1 MASDTANM
9 GRNAELTESQV
20 LEIMENANRPVW
32 TASQLAERAG
42 VTRATAH
49 KRLKKL
55 AETEEV
61 ETVQVG
67 NATAYY
73 LIGIETQPVGD
84 GGEPIKRDLRRSFE
98 DRFVGLSSAPWT
110 AVHPNDGPAEGGDK
124 IQIQVEGRPGNWRSF
139 MTRLYENRRQ
149 ELHYNETDEEEVQ
162 ALISGELY
170 EKPTVP
176 IEHTDYPDDYDLELN
191 IGAEFKGDP
200 PKQALIAAGVKNYL
214 IRPCDDAVFLKN
226 VEVDWLCPIRE
237 GQELET
243 VELEVPNRESSKRPR
258 EVQKVIDEHAEDTET
273 ADFDEHAE
281 DTETADSPTEPD
293 YKADIVMVSDDC
305 EPKRA
310 YLEAHESEEADYR
323 VIPADFEGNELGA
336 DYEPTDQFKKEVRE
350 KTAVDGNLQFERTWL
365 EE

>member
-1 MASDTANM
+1 MASDTTHM
-9 GRNAELTESQV
+9 GRNIELTEEQV
-20 LEIMENANRPVW
+20 LAIMRNANRPVW
-32 TASQLAERAG
+32 TASNLAEQAEVARS
-42 VTRATAH
+42 TAT
-49 KRLKKL
+49 KRLKNL
-55 AETEEV
+55 AEAEEV

-73 LIGIETQPVGD
+73 LVGIETQPVGD
-84 GGEPIKRDLRRSFE
+84 GEEPVKRDLRRSYE
-98 DRFVGLSSAPWT
+98 NRFVGASWAPWT
-110 AVHPNDGPAEGGDK
+110 AIHPNDGPANAGDK
-124 IQIQVEGRPGNWRSF
+124 IQIEVFGRPGNWRSF
-139 MTRLYENRRQ
+139 DTRLHENRRQ
-149 ELHYNETDEEEVQ
+149 ELHYNETNEEEVQ

-176 IEHTDYPDDYDLELN
+176 IEHIDYPDDYDLELN

-200 PKQALIAAGVKNYL
+200 PKRALIAAGVKNYL

-226 VEVDWLCPIRE
+226 VEVEWLCPVGE

-243 VELEVPNRESSKRPR
+243 VGFEIPIRESSKRPP
-258 EVQKVIDEHAEDTET
+258 EVQKVI
-273 ADFDEHAE
+273 DEHAE

>member
-1 MASDTANM
+1 MASDTTHM
-9 GRNAELTESQV
+9 GRNIELTEEQV
-20 LEIMENANRPVW
+20 LAIMRNANRPVW
-32 TASQLAERAG
+32 TASNLAEQAEVARS
-42 VTRATAH
+42 TAT
-49 KRLKKL
+49 KRLKNL
-55 AETEEV
+55 AEAEEV

-73 LIGIETQPVGD
+73 LVGIETQPVGD
-84 GGEPIKRDLRRSFE
+84 GEEPIKRDLRRSFE
-98 DRFVGLSSAPWT
+98 DRFVGLHSAPWT
-110 AVHPNDGPAEGGDK
+110 AVPPNDGPAEAGDK
-124 IQIQVEGRPGNWRSF
+124 IQIQVFGRPGNWRSF
-139 MTRLYENRRQ
+139 DTRLYENRRQ
-149 ELHYNETDEEEVQ
+149 EFHYTETNEEEVQ

-214 IRPCDDAVFLKN
+214 IRPCDDAIFLKN
-226 VEVDWLCPIRE
+226 VEVEWLCPIGE
-237 GQELET
+237 GQEVET
-243 VELEVPNRESSKRPR
+243 VKIEVPNRESSKRPP
-258 EVQKVIDEHAEDTET
+258 EVQKAIDEHAEDTET
-273 ADFDEHAE
+273 ADF
-281 DTETADSPTEPD
+281 PTEPD
-293 YKADIVMVSDDC
+293 YKADIVMLSDDC

-336 DYEPTDQFKKEVRE
+336 DYEPTDQFKKDVRE

>member
-1 MASDTANM
+1 MASDTTHM
-9 GRNAELTESQV
+9 GRNIELTEEQV
-20 LEIMENANRPVW
+20 LAIMRYANRPVW
-32 TASQLAERAG
+32 TASKLAERAG
-42 VTRATAH
+42 VARSTAT

-55 AETEEV
+55 AEAEEV

-73 LIGIETQPVGD
+73 LVGIETQPVGD
-84 GGEPIKRDLRRSFE
+84 GEEPIKRDLRRSFE
-98 DRFVGLSSAPWT
+98 DRFVGLPSAPWT
-110 AVHPNDGPAEGGDK
+110 AVHPNDGPAEAGDK

-170 EKPTVP
+170 EKSTVP

-214 IRPCDDAVFLKN
+214 IRPCNDAVFLKN
-226 VEVDWLCPIRE
+226 VEVDWLCPIGE

-243 VELEVPNRESSKRPR
+243 VELEVPNRESSKRPP
-258 EVQKVIDEHAEDTET
+258 EVQKVIDEHAGDTET
-273 ADFDEHAE
+273 PDF
-281 DTETADSPTEPD
+281 PTEPD
-293 YKADIVMVSDDC
+293 YKADIVMLSDDC

-350 KTAVDGNLQFERTWL
+350 KTAVDGDLQFERTWL